1 MTAGTGAGKWL
12 RVLLSRV
19 RALGRS
25 RELDQDLRE
34 QIAAHIDEATE
45 DFVQQGMSPEAARR
59 AALLTFGSVAG
70 TEEAVR
76 DARGRWYQDLS
87 KDVRY
92 GLRTFRRDPGFAT
105 IAILSLA
112 MGIGANTAIFSI
124 FNALMFR
131 PRPVSDPERLVEL
144 FVGDRESPYETTSY
158 PSYAEFRDR
167 NEVFTGL
174 AAYGVSQFKLAA
186 GDEVEQLW
194 GEVVSGNYFD
204 VLGVQ
209 PLRGR
214 MLNAADDTVPGGSPV
229 VVIGYRLW
237 QRRFNADPD
246 LVGKT
251 ISINGQP
258 LTVVGIAPA
267 PYTGMFRGLSSEV
280 WVPSMMLPLVDPGSG
295 KGRLTSRGSRW
306 LVLVGRLKPGVTLE
320 QARARFD
327 LLTREMQA
335 NHPQEWKAWQEHKGY
350 IRELFVT
357 VFPESATRIHP
368 EMHVGAYAVAALV
381 AAVVNLV
388 LAIACMNLANMLL
401 ARAVVRRKEIAI
413 RLAMGAGRMRII
425 RQLITES
432 ILLSLVAGVAGVALT
447 VWLLDVL
454 VAMMPAFPEGIR
466 VAIDL
471 RPDWR
476 VFAYAIVFSALT
488 GVLFGLAPALKSS
501 RTEVSTVLKDDSSAF
516 AGGHRRSRVRG
527 ALVVAQVAFSL
538 LLLIG
543 AGLVLRSL
551 EKVRPTRLGFSSEN
565 MIVARLTLDELRYDR
580 VKSQEFYRQVSER
593 ISSLPG
599 VQAVSLVDGMPGGFM
614 SGQRRSPQIEGYQF
628 APGESEAIEF
638 AFAGPRYF
646 TNMSIPIVQGRDFT
660 ERDRGDAPCVAIVN
674 EAFAARYLPG
684 TGSALGKHL
693 TKDEYRRKRVTYQ
706 CEIVGVVR
714 DDRFQSL
721 LREPKPFYSMAVMQ
735 SDRTEVTM
743 FVHTNTE
750 PAALI
755 TAVRQTLRALDTTIP
770 LNDVQTL
777 NDSYGAMAYP
787 FRLLGFAM
795 IACGVMALLLATIGV
810 YGIVSYSV
818 AQRTR
823 EVGIRMALGAIRT
836 RILGMLVG
844 QGMTLVAWG
853 LVLGLILSFAL
864 TRVLTS
870 DLFGTE
876 LLFGVAAT
884 DSLTFAGVTVLLSAV
899 ALAACCIPALRATR
913 IDPVEA
919 LRYE

>member
-1 MTAGTGAGKWL
+1 MRRL
-12 RVLLSRV
+12 RVLLARV
-19 RALGRS
+19 RSLGRGGTMD
-25 RELDQDLRE
+25 RDLRE
-34 QIAAHIDEATE
+34 QMAGHIEEATDE
-45 DFVQQGMSPEAARR
+45 YIRQGLPPEEARR
-59 AALLTFGSVAG
+59 RALLEFGGVVRA
-70 TEEAVR
+70 EEACR
-76 DARGRWYQDLS
+76 DARGRWSQDLS
-87 KDVRY
+87 KDVSY
-92 GLRTFRRDPGFAT
+92 ALRTFRRDPAFTA
-105 IAILSLA
+105 IAVLSLA

-124 FNALMFR
+124 VNSLMFR
-131 PRPVSDPERLVEL
+131 PRPVSDPGRLVEL
-144 FVGDRESPYETTSY
+144 FVGDREHPYETTSY
-158 PSYAEFRDR
+158 PSYVEFRDR

-174 AAYGVSQFKLAA
+174 AAYGISQFKLAA
-186 GDEVEQLW
+186 GDDVEQLW
-194 GEVVSGNYFD
+194 GEVVSANYFD

-214 MLNAADDTVPGGSPV
+214 MLSAGDDAVPGGSPV
-229 VVIGYRLW
+229 VVISHGLW

-246 LVGKT
+246 LIGKT
-251 ISINGQP
+251 VSLNGYP
-258 LTVVGIAPA
+258 LTVVGVAP
-267 PYTGMFRGLSSEV
+267 PRYTGMFRGLSSEV
-280 WVPSMMLPLVDPGSG
+280 WLPSMMLPLVDPASG

-306 LVLVGRLKPGVTLE
+306 LILVGRLKPGVTVE
-320 QARARFD
+320 QARTRFD

-335 NHPQEWKAWQEHKGY
+335 NHPEEWKAWQPHKGY

-368 EMHVGAYAVAALV
+368 EMHSAAYALAALL

-432 ILLSLVAGVAGVALT
+432 ILLSLIAGVAGVALT
-447 VWLLDVL
+447 VWLLDIL
-454 VAMMPAFPEGIR
+454 VATMPALPEGIR
-466 VAIDL
+466 VALDL

-476 VFAYAIVFSALT
+476 VFAYAAVFSTVT

-501 RTEVSTVLKDDSSAF
+501 RTEVSTVLKDDSSATT
-516 AGGHRRSRVRG
+516 GGHRRSRVRG

-551 EKVRPTRLGFSSEN
+551 EKVQPTRLGFSSEH
-565 MIVARLTLDELRYDR
+565 MVVARLNLDELRYDR
-580 VKSQEFYRQVSER
+580 VKSQDFFRQASER

-599 VQAVSLVDGMPGGFM
+599 VHAVSLTDGMPGGFL
-614 SGQRRSPQIEGYQF
+614 SGQRRGTEIEGYQF
-628 APGESEAIEF
+628 APGESQEIGF

-646 TNMSIPIVQGRDFT
+646 TNMNIPVVLGRDFT
-660 ERDRGDAPCVAIVN
+660 ERDRDGAPCVAIIN

-684 TGSALGKHL
+684 TGSVLGKHL
-693 TKDEYRRKRVTYQ
+693 TKDEFRQKRMTYQ
-706 CEIVGVVR
+706 CEIVGVIR

-721 LREPKPFYSMAVMQ
+721 LREPKPFYSLAVMQ
-735 SDRTEVTM
+735 SDRTEITM
-743 FVHTNTE
+743 FVHTNSE
-750 PAALI
+750 PSTLV
-755 TAVRQTLRALDTTIP
+755 TAVRQTVRALDTTVP

-777 NDSYGAMAYP
+777 KDSYGTMAYP

-818 AQRTR
+818 VQRTR

-836 RILGMLVG
+836 RILAMLVG
-844 QGMTLVAWG
+844 QGMTLVGWG
-853 LVLGLILSFAL
+853 LALGLLLSFAL

-876 LLFGVAAT
+876 LLFGVTAT
-884 DSLTFAGVTVLLSAV
+884 DSLTFAGVTVILFAV
-899 ALAACCIPALRATR
+899 ALAACCIPAMRATR
-913 IDPVEA
+913 IDPVDA

>member
-1 MTAGTGAGKWL
+1 VLWSRIRSFGRGGA
-12 RVLLSRV
+12 
-19 RALGRS
+19 
-25 RELDQDLRE
+25 LDRDLRE
-34 QIAAHIDEATE
+34 QMAAHIDEATE
-45 DFVQQGMSPEAARR
+45 DFIQQGLSPEDARR
-59 AALLTFGSVAG
+59 AALLKFGSVAG

-76 DARGRWYQDLS
+76 DARGRWSQDLS
-87 KDVRY
+87 KDVSY
-92 GLRTFRRDPGFAT
+92 AIRTFRRDPGFAT

-112 MGIGANTAIFSI
+112 LGIGANTAIFSI
-124 FNALMFR
+124 INALMFR
-131 PRPVSDPERLVEL
+131 PRPVADPDRLVEL
-144 FVGDRESPYETTSY
+144 YVGDREHPYETTSY

-186 GDEVEQLW
+186 GDEVEQIW
-194 GEVVSGNYFD
+194 GEIVSANYFE
-204 VLGVQ
+204 VLGVH
-209 PLRGR
+209 PLSGR
-214 MLNAADDTVPGGSPV
+214 MLTTGDGVVTGASPV

-237 QRRFNADPD
+237 QRRFNGDPD
-246 LVGKT
+246 VIGKT

-258 LTVVGIAPA
+258 LTVIGIAPA
-267 PYTGMFRGLSSEV
+267 QYTGMFRGLSSEV
-280 WVPSMMLPLVDPGSG
+280 WVPATMLPVIDPENG

-368 EMHVGAYAVAALV
+368 EMHTGAYAVAALI

-413 RLAMGAGRMRII
+413 RLAMGAGRMRIV

-432 ILLSLVAGVAGVALT
+432 ILLSLIAGVAGVALT

-454 VAMMPAFPEGIR
+454 VAMTPAFPEGIR
-466 VAIDL
+466 VAVDL

-476 VFAYAIVFSALT
+476 VFVYAAAFSAVT

-516 AGGHRRSRVRG
+516 AGGQRRSRVRG

-543 AGLVLRSL
+543 AGLVFRSL
-551 EKVRPTRLGFSSEN
+551 ERVQPTRLGFSSEN
-565 MIVARLTLDELRYDR
+565 MVVARLTLDALRYDR
-580 VKSQEFYRQVSER
+580 LKSQQFLQEVSQR
-593 ISSLPG
+593 TSSLPG
-599 VQAVSLVDGMPGGFM
+599 VYAVTIVDGMPGGFL
-614 SGQRRSPQIEGYQF
+614 SGQRRSTQIEGYQF

-638 AFAGPRYF
+638 AFVGPRYF
-646 TNMSIPIVQGRDFT
+646 TNMNVPVIQGRDFT

-674 EAFAARYLPG
+674 EAFAARYLPRP
-684 TGSALGKHL
+684 GSVLGKHL
-693 TKDEYRRKRVTYQ
+693 TKNEYRQKRITYQ

-721 LREPKPFYSMAVMQ
+721 LRKPEPFYFLAVMQ
-735 SDRTEVTM
+735 SDRTDATM
-743 FVHTNTE
+743 FVHTSTE
-750 PAALI
+750 PATLL
-755 TAVRQTLRALDTTIP
+755 TAVRRTVRGLDSTIP
-770 LNDVQTL
+770 LNEVQTL
-777 NDSYGAMAYP
+777 RESYGTMAYP
-787 FRLLGFAM
+787 FRLLGFVM

-823 EVGIRMALGAIRT
+823 EVGIRMALGAVRK
-836 RILGMLVG
+836 RILGMLIG
-844 QGMTLVAWG
+844 QGMSLVAWG
-853 LVLGLILSFAL
+853 IGLGLLLSFTL

-870 DLFGTE
+870 ELFGMG
-876 LLFGVAAT
+876 LLFGVTAT
-884 DSLTFAGVTVLLSAV
+884 DSLTFAGVTMILFAV
-899 ALAACCIPALRATR
+899 ALAACCIPARRATR

>member
-1 MTAGTGAGKWL
+1 
-12 RVLLSRV
+12 VLWSRV
-19 RALGRS
+19 RAFGRGGAMD
-25 RELDQDLRE
+25 RDLRE
-34 QIAAHIDEATE
+34 QIAAHIEEATDE
-45 DFVQQGMSPEAARR
+45 HIREGLRPEEARR
-59 AALLTFGSVAG
+59 RALLEFGGIVRA
-70 TEEAVR
+70 EEACR
-76 DARGRWYQDLS
+76 DARGRWFHDLS

-92 GLRTFRRDPGFAT
+92 ALRTFRRDPGFAT
-105 IAILSLA
+105 VAILSLA
-112 MGIGANTAIFSI
+112 LGIGANTAIFSI
-124 FNALMFR
+124 VNALMFR
-131 PRPVSDPERLVEL
+131 PRPVADPDRLVEL
-144 FVGDRESPYETTSY
+144 YVGDREHPYETTSY

-167 NEVFTGL
+167 NDVFTGL

-186 GDEVEQLW
+186 GDEVEQIW
-194 GEVVSGNYFD
+194 GEVVSGNYFE
-204 VLGVQ
+204 VLGVH

-214 MLNAADDTVPGGSPV
+214 MLNSADGLVAGASPV

-237 QRRFNADPD
+237 QRRFNGDPD
-246 LVGKT
+246 VIGKT

-258 LTVVGIAPA
+258 LTVIGIAPA
-267 PYTGMFRGLSSEV
+267 QYTGMFRGLSSEV
-280 WVPSMMLPLVDPGSG
+280 WVPATMLPVLDPGSG
-295 KGRLTSRGSRW
+295 NGRLTSRGSRW
-306 LVLVGRLKPGVTLE
+306 LVLVGRLEPGVTLE

-357 VFPESATRIHP
+357 VFPERATRIHP
-368 EMHVGAYAVAALV
+368 EMHAAAYALAALLG
-381 AAVVNLV
+381 AVINLV

-432 ILLSLVAGVAGVALT
+432 ILLSLIAGVAGVALT

-454 VAMMPAFPEGIR
+454 VAMTPAFPEGIR
-466 VAIDL
+466 VAVDL

-476 VFAYAIVFSALT
+476 VFVYAAAFSGLT

-501 RTEVSTVLKDDSSAF
+501 RTEVSTVLKHDSSAF
-516 AGGHRRSRVRG
+516 AGGHRRSRLRG

-543 AGLVLRSL
+543 AGLVFRSL
-551 EKVRPTRLGFSSEN
+551 EKVQPTRLGFMSEN
-565 MIVARLTLDELRYDR
+565 MVVARLTLDALRYDR
-580 VKSQEFYRQVSER
+580 LRSQQFLQDVSER
-593 ISSLPG
+593 ISALPG
-599 VQAVSLVDGMPGGFM
+599 VSEVTIVDGMPGGFL
-614 SGQRRSPQIEGYQF
+614 SGQRRSTRIEGYHV

-638 AFAGPRYF
+638 AFVGPRYF
-646 TNMSIPIVQGRDFT
+646 TSMNVPVIQGRDFT

-684 TGSALGKHL
+684 PGSALGKHL
-693 TKDEYRRKRVTYQ
+693 TKDEYRRKRITYQ

-721 LREPKPFYSMAVMQ
+721 LREPKPFYFLAVMQ
-735 SDRTEVTM
+735 SDRTDATM
-743 FVHTNTE
+743 FVHTSTE
-750 PAALI
+750 PATLL
-755 TAVRQTLRALDTTIP
+755 TAVRRTVRGVDATVPLNEVQTLRE
-770 LNDVQTL
+770 
-777 NDSYGAMAYP
+777 SYGTIAYP
-787 FRLLGFAM
+787 FRLLGLAM

-836 RILGMLVG
+836 QILRMLVG

-853 LVLGLILSFAL
+853 LGLGLSLSFAL

-870 DLFGTE
+870 DVFGTG
-876 LLFGVAAT
+876 LLFGVTAT
-884 DSLTFAGVTVLLSAV
+884 DSLTFAGVTLILAGV